1 MDALKEASIKRI
13 EQMPDG
19 ASIETIMY
27 EINFIG
33 QVMEGI
39 KDAEQGRVISTEQLL
54 KNIETWGK

>member
-1 MDALKEASIKRI
+1 
-13 EQMPDG
+13 MPDG

-54 KNIETWGK
+54 KNIETWEK